1 MSSQAPVGRILPNPF
16 FSGTDSDAS
25 LLSAVGASSVD
36 QLFSSIP
43 AEVQARASLRMGPG
57 LDEWDITRAMQTM
70 AERNKVWPAHRSWV
84 GAGAYR
90 YPAPSTVDDA
100 IRRAEFLTSYTPY
113 QPEISQGTLQALFEY
128 QTIAARL
135 MGMDISNGSV
145 YDGPT
150 GLAEAIKMGL
160 RLRPKTNTVWI
171 SSALSR
177 QCVRVIRTYL
187 SETGVD
193 LRELSFGAATG
204 RVDLA
209 PVADG
214 DIVALG
220 YPNALGVL
228 EDLAEARSRNPKG
241 IVISY
246 TPDPH
251 ALAILREPGAFGVD
265 IAVGEGQPFGI
276 AISHGGP
283 YLGILTTR
291 KEYLRQMPGR
301 VAGLTKDK
309 HGKRGFVLTL
319 STREQHIRRE
329 KATSNICSNQ
339 GLMAVAFTVYAETLG
354 WTGLQTMARRVY
366 DNRVQLES
374 VLKAKGVKLMP
385 GTRYN
390 ECVTLD
396 ERIPAVAQTLAS
408 EGWWFGLAAEC
419 VTGAALPSHAWLLC
433 APALAQPADVA
444 ALTTRLGEL
453 L

>member
-1 MSSQAPVGRILPNPF
+1 MSNQAPAGRILPNPF
-16 FSGTDSDAS
+16 FSGADTDAS
-25 LLSAVGASSVD
+25 LLSATEARSLD
-36 QLFSSIP
+36 ELFSSIP
-43 AEVQARASLRMGPG
+43 SDVQARATLRLGPG
-57 LDEWDITRAMQTM
+57 LDEWDITRAMQSL
-70 AERNKVWPAHRSWV
+70 AGRNRIWPAHRCWV

-90 YPAPSTVDDA
+90 YPSPSTVDDA

-135 MGMDISNGSV
+135 LGMDISNGSV
-145 YDGPT
+145 YDGPS

-160 RLRPKTNTVWI
+160 RLRAKCNTVWV

-177 QCVRVIRTYL
+177 ECLRVVRTYL

-204 RVDLA
+204 RVDLT

-214 DIVALG
+214 DVVALG

-251 ALAILREPGAFGVD
+251 ALAVLREPGSFGVD
-265 IAVGEGQPFGI
+265 IAVAEGQPFGI
-276 AISHGGP
+276 AVSHGGP

-291 KEYLRQMPGR
+291 KENLRQMPGR

-309 HGKRGFVLTL
+309 NGKRGFVLTL

-339 GLMAVAFTVYAETLG
+339 GLMAVAFTIYAETLG
-354 WTGLQTMARRVY
+354 WSGLQAMARRVY
-366 DNRVQLES
+366 GYRTQLENA
-374 VLKAKGVKLMP
+374 LKAKNVKLLP

-390 ECVTLD
+390 EFVTLD
-396 ERIPAVAQTLAS
+396 ERIPAVAQKLS
-408 EGWWFGLAAEC
+408 DEGWWFGISADR
-419 VTGAALPSHAWLLC
+419 VTGASLPPHAWLIC
-433 APALAQPADVA
+433 APALAQNADVD
-444 ALTTRLGEL
+444 ALVARLGEL